1 MQAQVAGLGWWL
13 LLGLGFQACHS
24 APRFPES
31 ELIRIRS
38 DERVD
43 DWRVSGE
50 TGCPRDVRAITG
62 CYVLEVRYRED
73 YTRVRGGVSQLW
85 AFSPIAG
92 AVDTAVSTHST
103 RYEIGYVLFALPLRR
118 ERNYYVTA
126 TFDGDKFM
134 PRIVETNAAEER
146 TSEILPAGSMQ
157 ELERCKAQAPSV
169 SASEQ
174 EVCAVPLNQSPER
187 KW

>member
-1 MQAQVAGLGWWL
+1 MTEKKPLPRVAILALPEATASVVYGMLDM
-13 LLGLGFQACHS
+13 FCS
-24 APRFPES
+24 A
-31 ELIRIRS
+31 
-38 DERVD
+38 
-43 DWRVSGE
+43 G
-50 TGCPRDVRAITG
+50 RD
-62 CYVLEVRYRED
+62 C
-73 YTRVRGGVSQLW
+73 TRVRGGGSQLW

-103 RYEIGYVLFALPLRR
+103 RYETGYVLFALPLRR

-126 TFDGDKFM
+126 TFDGDRFM